1 MMVKKIKKKIENEE
15 GYEMRSEVRKHFE
28 KTMKERHKLLKS
40 LAEK

>member
-1 MMVKKIKKKIENEE
+1 MDKKIKKKIESEE